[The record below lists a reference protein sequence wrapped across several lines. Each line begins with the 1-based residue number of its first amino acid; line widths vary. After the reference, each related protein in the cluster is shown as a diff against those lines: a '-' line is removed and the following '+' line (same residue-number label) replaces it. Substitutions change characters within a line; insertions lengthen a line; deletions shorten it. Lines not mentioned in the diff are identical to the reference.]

1 MIQLENLCLRN
12 GSFELNDLSATIPS
26 GSYGILMGRT
36 GCGKTT
42 ILEAICGLQPHVSS
56 GNIRLND
63 SDVTLLK
70 PAERGI
76 GYVPQDSALFE
87 TMSIFENV
95 AFSLRLRQWI
105 ESDIEERVHELA
117 ELMAITKLL
126 DRRPFGLSGGEA
138 KRVALARAL
147 AASPD
152 VLCLDEPL
160 SALDEE
166 THGEICDLLGELHRE
181 IEVTILHITHSSAEA
196 HKLGETFLRLE
207 EGQLIEGNL
216 ES

>member
-1 MIQLENLCLRN
+1 MIQLEKLCLRN
-12 GSFELNDLSATIPS
+12 GSFELNDLTTNISS

-42 ILEAICGLQPHVSS
+42 ILEAICGLRPHVTGGS
-56 GNIRLND
+56 IWLNE
-63 SDVTLLK
+63 SDVTQLK

-87 TMSIFENV
+87 TMTIFENV
-95 AFSLRLRQWI
+95 AFALRLRKWTDV
-105 ESDIEERVHELA
+105 DIEKRVHELA
-117 ELMAITKLL
+117 ELIGITSLL
-126 DRRPFGLSGGEA
+126 ERRPFGLSGGEA

-147 AASPD
+147 AASPG

-166 THGEICDLLGELHRE
+166 THSEICDLLGELHRE
-181 IEVTILHITHSSAEA
+181 LDVTILHITHSNIEA
-196 HKLGETFLRLE
+196 KRLGETFLRLE
-207 EGQLIEGNL
+207 EGKIIKINSE
-216 ES
+216 

>member
-1 MIQLENLCLRN
+1 MIRLENLSLRN
-12 GSFELNDLSATIPS
+12 GSFELDDLCATIPA

-42 ILEAICGLQPHVSS
+42 LLEAICGLRPQVIG
-56 GNIRLND
+56 GNIWLHNQ
-63 SDVTLLK
+63 DVTRLK

-87 TMSIFENV
+87 TMTIFENV
-95 AFSLRLRQWI
+95 AFALRLRCWDEAGI
-105 ESDIEERVHELA
+105 KNRVHQLA
-117 ELMAITKLL
+117 DLIAITPLL
-126 DRRPFGLSGGEA
+126 ERKPFGLSGGEA

-147 AASPD
+147 ASSPG

-166 THGEICDLLGELHRE
+166 THTEICDLLTEIHRE
-181 IEVTILHITHSSAEA
+181 IDVTILHITHSRSEA
-196 HKLGETFLRLE
+196 QRLGETFLRME
-207 EGQLIEGNL
+207 DGRIMTDD
-216 ES
+216 

>member
-26 GSYGILMGRT
+26 ESYGILMGRT

-42 ILEAICGLQPHVSS
+42 ILEAICGLRPHVFS
-56 GNIRLND
+56 GTIRLND
-63 SDVTLLK
+63 SDVTHLK

-95 AFSLRLRQWI
+95 AFALRLRKWT
-105 ESDIEERVHELA
+105 ETDIEKRVHEL
-117 ELMAITKLL
+117 TKLMGITTL
-126 DRRPFGLSGGEA
+126 LGRRPFGLSGGEA

-147 AASPD
+147 AASPG

-160 SALDEE
+160 SALDEQ
-166 THGEICDLLGELHRE
+166 THGEICDLLSELHRE
-181 IEVTILHITHSSAEA
+181 INVTILHITHSSTEA
-196 HKLGETFLRLE
+196 RRLGETFLRLE
-207 EGQLIEGNL
+207 DGKLIEGNP
-216 ES
+216 E

>member
-12 GSFELNDLSATIPS
+12 GSFELNDLSVTIAN

-42 ILEAICGLQPHVSS
+42 ILEAICGLRPYVIS
-56 GNIRLND
+56 GTIWLNNI
-63 SDVTLLK
+63 DVTRLK

-87 TMSIFENV
+87 TMSIFDNV
-95 AFSLRLRQWI
+95 AFALNLRNWT
-105 ESDIEERVHELA
+105 EADIQKRVYELA
-117 ELMAITKLL
+117 ELMGITKLL
-126 DRRPFGLSGGEA
+126 DRLPFGLSGGEA

-147 AASPD
+147 AASPG

-160 SALDEE
+160 GALDEQ
-166 THGEICDLLGELHRE
+166 THGEICDLLIELHRE
-181 IEVTILHITHSSAEA
+181 IDVTILHITHSSAEA
-196 HKLGETFLRLE
+196 NRLGETYIRLE
-207 EGQLIEGNL
+207 EGQLNEGHL
-216 ES
+216 EE

>member
-12 GSFELNDLSATIPS
+12 GSFELNDLSMTIAS

-42 ILEAICGLQPHVSS
+42 ILEAICGLQPHVKS
-56 GNIRLND
+56 GIIRLND
-63 SDVTLLK
+63 IDVTPLK

-95 AFSLRLRQWI
+95 AFSLRLRKWI
-105 ESDIEERVHELA
+105 ESDIKERVHELA
-117 ELMAITKLL
+117 KLMAITKLL

-147 AASPD
+147 AASPN

-196 HKLGETFLRLE
+196 HRLGETFLRLE
-207 EGQLIEGNL
+207 EGQLIEGHL

>member
-12 GSFELNDLSATIPS
+12 GSFELNDLSMTIAS

-42 ILEAICGLQPHVSS
+42 ILEAICGLQPHVKS
-56 GNIRLND
+56 GIIRLND
-63 SDVTLLK
+63 NDVTPLK

-95 AFSLRLRQWI
+95 AFSLRLRKWI
-105 ESDIEERVHELA
+105 ESDIKERVHELA
-117 ELMAITKLL
+117 KLMAITKLL

-147 AASPD
+147 AASPN

-196 HKLGETFLRLE
+196 HRLGETFLRLE
-207 EGQLIEGNL
+207 EGQLIERHL

>member
-42 ILEAICGLQPHVSS
+42 ILEAICGLQPHVT
-56 GNIRLND
+56 GGTIRLNEN
-63 SDVTLLK
+63 DVALLK

-95 AFSLRLRQWI
+95 AFSLRLRQWT
-105 ESDIEERVHELA
+105 ESDIENRVHELA
-117 ELMAITKLL
+117 KLMAITKLL

-160 SALDEE
+160 SALDEK
-166 THGEICDLLGELHRE
+166 THGEICDLLGQLHRE
-181 IEVTILHITHSSAEA
+181 IEVTILHITHSTAEA
-196 HKLGETFLRLE
+196 RRLGETFLRLE

-216 ES
+216 Q

>member
-12 GSFELNDLSATIPS
+12 GSFELNDLSATIAS

-42 ILEAICGLQPHVSS
+42 ILEAICGLQPHVKS
-56 GNIRLND
+56 GIIRRND

-95 AFSLRLRQWI
+95 AFSLRLRKWI
-105 ESDIEERVHELA
+105 ESDIKERVHELA
-117 ELMAITKLL
+117 KLMAITKLL

-147 AASPD
+147 AASPN

-196 HKLGETFLRLE
+196 HRLGETFLRLE
-207 EGQLIEGNL
+207 EGQLIEGHL

>member
-12 GSFELNDLSATIPS
+12 GSFELNDLSATIAN

-42 ILEAICGLQPHVSS
+42 ILEAICGLRPHVIS
-56 GNIRLND
+56 GTIWLND
-63 SDVTLLK
+63 TDVTRLK

-87 TMSIFENV
+87 TMSIFDNV
-95 AFSLRLRQWI
+95 AFALNLRNWT
-105 ESDIEERVHELA
+105 EADIQKRVYELA
-117 ELMAITKLL
+117 ELIAITKLL
-126 DRRPFGLSGGEA
+126 DRLPFGLSGGEA

-147 AASPD
+147 AASPG

-160 SALDEE
+160 GALDEQ
-166 THGEICDLLGELHRE
+166 THGEICDLLVELHRE
-181 IEVTILHITHSSAEA
+181 IDVTILHITHSSAEA
-196 HKLGETFLRLE
+196 KRLGETFIRLE
-207 EGQLIEGNL
+207 GGQLNEVHL
-216 ES
+216 RE

>member
-12 GSFELNDLSATIPS
+12 GSFELNDLSMTIAS

-42 ILEAICGLQPHVSS
+42 ILEAICGLQPHVKS
-56 GNIRLND
+56 GIIRLND
-63 SDVTLLK
+63 NDVTPLK

-95 AFSLRLRQWI
+95 AFSLRLRKWI
-105 ESDIEERVHELA
+105 ESDIKERVHELA
-117 ELMAITKLL
+117 KLMAITKLL

-147 AASPD
+147 AASPNI
-152 VLCLDEPL
+152 LCLDEPL

-196 HKLGETFLRLE
+196 HRLGETFLRLE
-207 EGQLIEGNL
+207 EGQLIEGHL